1 MQYLIFMKL
10 SVLFICFLAFGSAY
24 SQKPD
29 LTKLWVGDANNY
41 LKVDSD
47 VVGVELFW
55 QYQGK
60 KYASSLGYKYAVIG
74 DTLRIIEQGS
84 NNNTNHDYLIETL
97 TNDKLKLNSLNTY
110 SRILAFTEIENKVL
124 TFRSQQNVYTD
135 TINFEKL
142 IFRSTTCYGMCPAM
156 TFQIDNKKKMKFS
169 GDRFAVKQGFYTAV
183 LPGQLYT
190 ELLKVLAISDLD
202 KLENHGNL
210 NEDLSTYTLEVH
222 YNNKVKFIKSAVLP
236 FVTLQL
242 RNLLLDLPDRVTLK
256 KAERMEISFSQ

>member
-1 MQYLIFMKL
+1 MKL

-60 KYASSLGYKYAVIG
+60 KYASALGYKYAVIG

-97 TNDKLKLNSLNTY
+97 TNDKLKLSSLNNY
-110 SRILAFTEIENKVL
+110 SRILSFTEVENKVL
-124 TFRSQQNVYTD
+124 TFRSQQNAYTD
-135 TINFEKL
+135 TISFEKL
-142 IFRSTTCYGMCPAM
+142 IFNSTACYGVCPAM
-156 TFQIDNKKKMKFS
+156 TFQIAEI
-169 GDRFAVKQGFYTAV
+169 G
-183 LPGQLYT
+183 LP
-190 ELLKVLAISDLD
+190 
-202 KLENHGNL
+202 
-210 NEDLSTYTLEVH
+210 
-222 YNNKVKFIKSAVLP
+222 
-236 FVTLQL
+236 
-242 RNLLLDLPDRVTLK
+242 
-256 KAERMEISFSQ
+256 

>member
-1 MQYLIFMKL
+1 MQYSIFMKL
-10 SVLFICFLAFGSAY
+10 TMLFICFLTFGSAY

-29 LTKLWVGDANNY
+29 ITKLWVGDANNY
-41 LKVDSD
+41 LKIDSD
-47 VVGVELFW
+47 AVGVELFY
-55 QYQGK
+55 QYQDK
-60 KYASSLGYKYAVIG
+60 KYASTLGYKYAVIG

-97 TNDKLKLNSLNTY
+97 TNDQLKLNSLNN
-110 SRILAFTEIENKVL
+110 SRILAFTEVENKVL

-135 TINFEKL
+135 TISFEKL
-142 IFRSTTCYGMCPAM
+142 IFSSTACYGRCPVM
-156 TFQIDNKKKMKFS
+156 TFQIDNKKQMKFS

-183 LPGQLYT
+183 LPDQLYT

-202 KLENHGNL
+202 KLENHGNF

-242 RNLLLDLPDRVTLK
+242 RNLLLDLPNRVTLK
-256 KAERMEISFSQ
+256 EAERMEISFSE